1 VIALLVGVG
10 VVAAL
15 ESFNLITSLML
26 KRAMRNSSSQ
36 I

>member
-10 VVAAL
+10 SFAAL
-15 ESFNLITSLML
+15 VSDNLITSLML